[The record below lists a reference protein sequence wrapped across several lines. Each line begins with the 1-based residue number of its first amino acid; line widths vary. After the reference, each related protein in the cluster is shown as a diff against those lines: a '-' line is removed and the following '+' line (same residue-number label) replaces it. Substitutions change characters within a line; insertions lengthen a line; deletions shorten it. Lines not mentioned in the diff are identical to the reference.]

1 MKDITILILGCDKY
15 FEVAQRNYCLIK
27 KLNPF
32 LLDHIIFVTDK
43 EVKLEKEFFK
53 NILVIPNNNYSERI
67 IGALKMV
74 NTKYVLHFLDDD
86 WITQPLT
93 ENGFDE
99 LVNFLNEED
108 IHYCKLLGNPKG
120 KKIYSR
126 KIKVAG
132 LKLYK
137 ISPNRKYGMSLQP
150 SIWKKE
156 LFLKV
161 AEAGA
166 KRGPTPWDT
175 EIACYHFQD
184 IEKDR
189 IVTFNKSFI
198 HSKNVV
204 LKGKLFPWTNKIL
217 TDNDIPVLNY
227 PVLTKKEYFSFNLK
241 TKFLGRLPFK
251 NTIKRLMRRR
261 GYKFYSDEM

>member
-43 EVKLEKEFFK
+43 EVKSEKEFFN

-120 KKIYSR
+120 KKYI
-126 KIKVAG
+126 
-132 LKLYK
+132 L
-137 ISPNRKYGMSLQP
+137 
-150 SIWKKE
+150 
-156 LFLKV
+156 
-161 AEAGA
+161 
-166 KRGPTPWDT
+166 
-175 EIACYHFQD
+175 
-184 IEKDR
+184 EK
-189 IVTFNKSFI
+189 
-198 HSKNVV
+198 
-204 LKGKLFPWTNKIL
+204 
-217 TDNDIPVLNY
+217 
-227 PVLTKKEYFSFNLK
+227 
-241 TKFLGRLPFK
+241 
-251 NTIKRLMRRR
+251 
-261 GYKFYSDEM
+261 